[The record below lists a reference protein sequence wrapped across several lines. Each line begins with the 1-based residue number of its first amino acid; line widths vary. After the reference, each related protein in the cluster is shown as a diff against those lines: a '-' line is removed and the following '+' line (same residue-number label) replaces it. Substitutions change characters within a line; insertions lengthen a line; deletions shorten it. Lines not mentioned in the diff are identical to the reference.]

1 MDEKTRQAIAAA
13 EAEIAAFTVEKKA
26 AEERA
31 RDLRSRE
38 DFKNEIYFPKE
49 IFEAQQEKLR
59 LETEILIRTNTI
71 KRLRLGVDG

>member
-1 MDEKTRQAIAAA
+1 MDEKTQQAIAAA
-13 EAEIAAFTVEKKA
+13 EAEIAAFTVEKQA
-26 AEERA
+26 AEKRA

-59 LETEILIRTNTI
+59 LETEILIRTNSI